1 VHRVNRPT
9 GAETSPG
16 SQLASLERVA
26 HVSASQAPAILVVD
40 YDVARLAHTR
50 AVLEAQGYLVAVAR
64 DSATASA
71 AADASLGVLLLA
83 DEMQL
88 VPTRRLVGT
97 LRQRV
102 PALQVLLLASE
113 RSGGL
118 ARETLE
124 RLGVHTYVFESDG
137 SERLVQAV
145 DAAVRT
151 HLLMAQAQASDRL
164 KMELLASVSHEFR
177 SPLHIVL
184 GYLEL
189 AREGAFGPIAPAL
202 GDALEKIGWNAGH
215 LLELVDDFLDLAKLE
230 TRPLDTERVDVAR
243 LVRALVGDNELLI
256 QSRALALRAEVYGR
270 LPYVIAESAKLRVI
284 VQNLLTNALKF
295 TERGE
300 VVVVA
305 ESPLPGVVQIR
316 VRDTGP
322 GIPDDA
328 RERIFELFQQLHP
341 GDLRKKG
348 IGLGLAL
355 ARRFARAMGGD
366 LTVES
371 TLGVGSTFTLT
382 LPAEVGEVTDHEPAR
397 SPHAG

>member
-1 VHRVNRPT
+1 
-9 GAETSPG
+9 
-16 SQLASLERVA
+16 VA
-26 HVSASQAPAILVVD
+26 QVPSSHAPSILVVD

-50 AVLEAQGYLVAVAR
+50 ALLEAEGHPVAVAR
-64 DSATASA
+64 DSAMASA
-71 AADASLGVLLLA
+71 AADASIGVLLLA

-88 VPTRRLVGT
+88 VPTRRLVGG

-102 PALQVLLLASE
+102 PSLQVLLLASE
-113 RSGGL
+113 RSGQL
-118 ARETLE
+118 TRETLE
-124 RLGVHTYVFESDG
+124 RLGVHGYVFAADG
-137 SERLVQAV
+137 PERLVQAV

-151 HLLMAQAQASDRL
+151 HLLVAQAQASDRL

-177 SPLHIVL
+177 SPLHIIL

-189 AREGAFGPIAPAL
+189 AREGAFGTVAPAL
-202 GDALEKIGWNAGH
+202 GDALDKVAWNAGH

-230 TRPLDTERVDVAR
+230 TSSLKTERVDVAR
-243 LVRALVGDNELLI
+243 LVRALIADNELLI
-256 QSRALALRAEVYGR
+256 QSKPIALRADVQGR
-270 LPYVIAESAKLRVI
+270 LPHVVAESAKLRVI

-295 TERGE
+295 TEAGE
-300 VVVVA
+300 VVVLA
-305 ESPLPGVVQIR
+305 ETPLHGVVQIR

-322 GIPDDA
+322 GIPEDA
-328 RERIFELFQQLHP
+328 RERIFDLFQQLQP

-371 TLGVGSTFTLT
+371 TVGMGSTFTLT
-382 LPAEVGEVTDHEPAR
+382 LPAEAGESSEHEGDR
-397 SPHAG
+397 SPHPG

>member
-1 VHRVNRPT
+1 M
-9 GAETSPG
+9 G
-16 SQLASLERVA
+16 Q
-26 HVSASQAPAILVVD
+26 VSASHAPAILVVD

-50 AVLEAQGYLVAVAR
+50 ALLEAEGHPVVVAR
-64 DSATASA
+64 DSAMASA
-71 AADASLGVLLLA
+71 AADASIGVLLLA

-88 VPTRRLVGT
+88 VPTRRLVGV
-97 LRQRV
+97 LRHRV
-102 PALQVLLLASE
+102 PALQVLLLASR
-113 RSGGL
+113 RSGEL

-124 RLGVHTYVFESDG
+124 RLGVHTYVFDTDG
-137 SERLVQAV
+137 TERLIQAV

-151 HLLMAQAQASDRL
+151 HLLVAQAQASDRL

-177 SPLHIVL
+177 SPLHIIL

-189 AREGAFGPIAPAL
+189 AREGAFGPLAPAL
-202 GDALEKIGWNAGH
+202 ADALEKVGWNAGH
-215 LLELVDDFLDLAKLE
+215 LLELVEDFLDLAKLE
-230 TRPLDTERVDVAR
+230 SSALKAEHVDVPS
-243 LVRALVGDNELLI
+243 LVRALIRDNELLVH
-256 QSRALALRAEVYGR
+256 SRPIALRAEVHGR
-270 LPYVIAESAKLRVI
+270 LPFVIAESAKLRVI

-295 TERGE
+295 TEEGE
-300 VVVVA
+300 VVVLA
-305 ESPLPGVVQIR
+305 ESPLPGVVQVR

-322 GIPDDA
+322 GIPEDA
-328 RERIFELFQQLHP
+328 RERIFELFQQLQP

-371 TLGVGSTFTLT
+371 TLGTGSTFTLT
-382 LPAEVGEVTDHEPAR
+382 LPAESEASEHETDQ